1 MTFWNGLLNP
11 ISLDIGMDLG
21 TANTLVYV
29 KGRGIVLNEPS
40 VVAIDLQTK
49 KPLKVGTEAKAM
61 LGRTPESIEAIRPLK
76 EGVIA
81 DFKASQMMIST
92 FLAKAQPRRNFI
104 ARTRMVIGVPS
115 GITQVEER
123 IIHETAERAG
133 TGFRTEVTLVK
144 ESLAAAIGA
153 GLPVLEPTGNMI
165 VDIGGGTTEV
175 AVISLGRIVSSESLG
190 VAGDNMN
197 DALIQYMR
205 KVHNLV
211 IGERTAEEIK
221 IQVGSAWQTPQEKV
235 MTIKGLHLSTGLPS
249 ALQITSL
256 EVREALQEPLK
267 AIAECVRRTLEKSP
281 PELAA
286 DIMDRGIVLA
296 GGGAMLDGLD
306 LMLSHFS
313 QVPVHIADQPM
324 LCVALGTGR
333 ILEELTRVRPSTW
346 GSMLGFRNT

>member
-1 MTFWNGLLNP
+1 MTIWNSLLNP
-11 ISLDIGMDLG
+11 VSLDIGMDLG

-29 KGRGIVLNEPS
+29 KGRGIVLDEPS
-40 VVAIDLQTK
+40 VVAIDQQTK
-49 KPLKVGTEAKAM
+49 KPIKVGVEARAM
-61 LGRTPESIEAIRPLK
+61 LGRTPGSIEAIRPLK

-81 DFKASQMMIST
+81 DFRASQMMIAY

-115 GITQVEER
+115 GITEVEQR
-123 IIHETAERAG
+123 IVQETAERAG
-133 TGFRTEVTLVK
+133 TGFRTEVTLVP
-144 ESLAAAIGA
+144 EPLAAAIGA

-175 AVISLGRIVSSESLG
+175 AVISLGRIVTSETLR

-197 DALIQYMR
+197 DAIISYIRKTHSLI
-205 KVHNLV
+205 

-221 IQVGSAWQTPQEKV
+221 IQIGSAWPGPREQS
-235 MTIKGLHLSTGLPS
+235 MTIKGLHVNTGLPS

-281 PELAA
+281 PELAS

-296 GGGAMLDGLD
+296 GGGAMLAGLD
-306 LMLSHFS
+306 TMLSQMS

-333 ILEELTRVRPSTW
+333 ILEEMTRVKPSAWT
-346 GSMLGFRNT
+346 SMLGFKSG